1 MIFEDRQDAGRQLA
15 KHLGEFANLPDAV
28 VLGIPRGGVVVASE
42 IALAL
47 HLPLDIFLS
56 HKLGVPGHEELAF
69 GAIAAGNAPARYLDQ
84 QVIRETHVSP
94 ADIDRISAEVAQLL
108 DRRALLY
115 RGDRPPRELAGQTVL
130 LVDDGIATGA
140 SAYAAIQ
147 VLRQMHPAMI
157 VLAAPVAPASTCA
170 WLRRYVDRVVCL
182 HAPHSFYSV
191 GQFFR
196 SFPQLEDQKIIDLLR
211 RSN

>member
-1 MIFEDRQDAGRQLA
+1 
-15 KHLGEFANLPDAV
+15 
-28 VLGIPRGGVVVASE
+28 VVAAE